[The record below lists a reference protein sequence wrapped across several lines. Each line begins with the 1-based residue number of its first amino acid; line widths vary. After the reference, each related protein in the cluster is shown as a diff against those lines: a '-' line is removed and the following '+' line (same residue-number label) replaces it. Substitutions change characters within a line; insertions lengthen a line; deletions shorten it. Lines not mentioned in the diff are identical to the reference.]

1 MESKMQVI
9 SEFKTIIILLLV
21 GILITSCT
29 GNENRGKVVL
39 RVWQT
44 ETDKDAEAVLNN
56 TIKEFKNEIL
66 AKEGQEVEV
75 VLETISWNSLSSKL
89 SVALQTGNEPDV
101 CHLEPFMAYSLI
113 KRGLII
119 PIDDVISEIEKNSKD
134 TIYSI
139 IRSLQYYEDKGRG
152 ATYGIAYALGV
163 TGYAYRKDWA
173 NQAGIKKEPKTW
185 NEFINF
191 AKIIIDSRHNK
202 EKILLPGGDPF
213 FIDQLFAEL
222 LANNNGKLFDPFT
235 FQPLLT
241 SKEVI
246 EVLQLFKDLKPY
258 IYENWLTLRYLE
270 QFNLLGKGEAAIV
283 PVTYVRAVKSIQKQV
298 ENTGDKSIKANPDF
312 FTLMQQPSGPSNYER
327 KSYATVDCEP
337 YVIFSRAAKIKT
349 GEKTNEYY
357 AKKFLEKFYTKENY
371 LKFVQTV
378 PIHLT
383 PIFKGMATGKEY
395 LSNSIITNWGQW
407 QKYTTD
413 HLNENMVRPIIMP
426 DLSPE
431 GRKIPFLLEFQAK
444 NILTEAVIDVIK
456 NNLEPAKAAKNA
468 QEKTVLL
475 LKSLGYKI

>member
-1 MESKMQVI
+1 MQII
-9 SEFKTIIILLLV
+9 SEVKSILILLLV
-21 GILITSCT
+21 GMILMSCT
-29 GNENRGKVVL
+29 GKENKDKVVL
-39 RVWQT
+39 RIWQT
-44 ETDKDAEAVLNN
+44 ETDKDAEAVLN
-56 TIKEFKNEIL
+56 TIIKKYKNEIL

-89 SVALQTGNEPDV
+89 SVALQTGNEPDL

-119 PIDDVISEIEKNSKD
+119 PIDDVISEIEKNNND
-134 TIYSI
+134 TIFSI
-139 IRSLQYYEDKGRG
+139 IKTLQYYEDKGHG

-163 TGYAYRKDWA
+163 TGFAYRKDWA
-173 NQAGIKKEPKTW
+173 DKAGIKKEPKTW
-185 NEFINF
+185 SEFIDF
-191 AKIIIDSRHNK
+191 AKTLIGSRHNK

-222 LANNNGKLFDPFT
+222 LANNNGKLFDPYT
-235 FQPLLT
+235 YQPLLT
-241 SKEVI
+241 SKEVVD
-246 EVLQLFKDLKPY
+246 VLKLFKNLKPY

-270 QFNLLGKGEAAIV
+270 QFNLLGKGEASIV
-283 PVTYVRAVKSIQKQV
+283 PVTYVRAVKAIQKQV
-298 ENTGDKSIKANPDF
+298 ENKGDKNIKAKPDY
-312 FTLMQQPSGPSNYER
+312 FTLMEQPIGPSNSEK

-337 YVIFSRAAKIKT
+337 YVIFNRATKIKT

-357 AKKFLEKFYTKENY
+357 AKKFLQKFYSKENY

-383 PIFKGMATGKEY
+383 PIFKGIATSNEY
-395 LSNSIITNWGQW
+395 LSNSIIDNWGTW
-407 QKYTTD
+407 QKYTTN
-413 HLNENMVRPIIMP
+413 HLKENRVRPIMMP

-456 NNLEPAKAAKNA
+456 NNLEPEVAAKNA
-468 QEKTVLL
+468 QEKAVLL
-475 LKSLGYKI
+475 IKSLGYKI